1 MLTRLSFV
9 LVIIAAAFAAR
20 CDRVPLLGPTGS
32 TISISAQ
39 SSTLAPGASTQV
51 TATVVESGGIPV
63 HDGTLVRFSASMG
76 RVDPAE
82 VETRGGSA
90 TTTFVAGTA
99 SGTAQV
105 RATSGAASGGEG
117 EAAANV
123 VSITIGGAA
132 AAVVTVSASPSRV
145 GPSGGTVSIVAAA
158 VDAAGNRLVGVPV
171 TFSTDVGT
179 LSSSSG
185 VTDAN
190 GEARV
195 SLSTDRQAVV
205 TARVGDKSGTV
216 TVTVS
221 TAGTV
226 SLTTTPANPVPIGTP
241 VTLTVTPAPGTS
253 PRVVVTWGDGTT
265 DDLGIVAATRSVTHS
280 YQSAGSYTV
289 TATATADGQTFSTA
303 ASVTVAPRPAINV
316 NVAAAPTSP
325 NQCDPVTLTATVTG
339 DTTASISS
347 YAWTIDSSESSEDE
361 TFTTTGN
368 QVTRAWQ
375 EPGRKAV
382 SVTVTTTDGR
392 TGNGQTQVV
401 VRDVVP
407 TATIQ
412 EPQCR

>member
-9 LVIIAAAFAAR
+9 IVIIAAVFAAR

-32 TISISAQ
+32 TISVSAQ

-51 TATVVESGGIPV
+51 TATVVESGGTPV
-63 HDGTLVRFSASMG
+63 HDGTLVRFSASLG

-90 TTTFVAGTA
+90 TTTFIAGTT

-132 AAVVTVSASPSRV
+132 ATVVTVSASPSRV

-158 VDAAGNRLVGVPV
+158 VDAAGNRLVGVPI

-179 LSSSSG
+179 LSSSSAI
-185 VTDAN
+185 TDAN

-226 SLTTTPANPVPIGTP
+226 SLTTAPANPVPIGTP
-241 VTLTVTPAPGTS
+241 VTLTVTPATGTS

-265 DDLGIVAATRSVTHS
+265 EDLGIVAAARSVTHS
-280 YQSAGSYTV
+280 YQSPGSYTV
-289 TATATADGQTFSTA
+289 TATATADGQAFSTA
-303 ASVTVAPRPAINV
+303 TAVTVAPRPAINV
-316 NVAAAPTSP
+316 NVSAAPTSP
-325 NQCDPVTLTATVTG
+325 NQCDAVTLTATVTG
-339 DTTASISS
+339 DTSASVSS
-347 YAWTIDSSESSEDE
+347 YTWTIDSNETSEDE

-382 SVTVTTTDGR
+382 TVTVTTIDGR